1 MCGRSHCAGVID
13 STGFS
18 GLMSALVLPQP
29 MNKLWR
35 YGACVFI
42 AHARA
47 WPRTPDDVS
56 CDETAVGSQREHASR
71 MRDWILNGGGV
82 FCFISPCQKFYLFLC
97 FFK

>member
-1 MCGRSHCAGVID
+1 MGGSHWVGMTNNKV
-13 STGFS
+13 
-18 GLMSALVLPQP
+18 LLSAPVPPQP
-29 MNKLWR
+29 MKELWR
-35 YGACVFI
+35 YGACVYK